1 LEIGWSMSQ
10 GGVNRIGAAEARA
23 EAAAG
28 IATAPFLGIKAKLF
42 LAFCAMAAL
51 TAVASAV
58 AWYAFAAIDRSVT
71 RITVDGMPGMAASLR
86 LAEKGAEISAT
97 APALMASARQEDRRR
112 EQAGLERKAKELVG
126 LTDALGATDIAKQR
140 IAGLTGIEGQIT
152 AKLRELDAAVEQ
164 RLAAKARTEMA
175 VGSLA
180 AVHTK
185 FLEKLE
191 PLVDDA
197 TFDLVLAGEKMSARS
212 REALAQPIDV
222 GVDDLHA
229 LLELRAEGNLAVGL
243 LNEAA
248 GVLDASRLEPLRE
261 RFVAALSH
269 IERMLTQLPEAAK
282 AAGVPEVT
290 EALVAFGG
298 GSQSIFDAR
307 REELRQ
313 GAAAQEALHA
323 SGMLAVQLGDQIAAV
338 VAAAQKASDDAALR
352 SLEAIKAGNLLL
364 LIIAALSIIGAIV
377 IVLQYVIPRVVRPLV
392 SMTGAMTALAAGN
405 TSVAIPGRDRR
416 DEIGRMAEALAVFRD
431 TAVEIDEKNLREVAA
446 ARQRLVDAIES
457 SSEGFA
463 LFDSEDRLVLCNSRF
478 REFYSAVADA
488 IAPGRA
494 FVAIARAAAEHCVA
508 RDAGVSVEGWLQQRM
523 GLHRNPPGPYLQSQR
538 DGRWI
543 QINERKTQDGA
554 TVAVYTDVTEI
565 KRTEHSLLATQARLT
580 FLLTASPSMICSFKA
595 GGRHAP
601 TFISQNVRGL
611 LGYEPSEY
619 LEGPDFWLERVHPAD
634 LPQVLSQFPRL
645 LETGQNVSEYRFRR
659 KDGTYRWVR
668 DEQRLV
674 RDESGDPL
682 EVIES
687 WSDVTERKQAEIALR
702 EQTAFLE
709 LLQTVAA
716 AANEAA
722 TIEQAMRFCL
732 DRVCAHTGWPVGHV
746 HVPAEDGTGDLLP
759 TAIWHLDDP
768 KRFERFRAETEGMR
782 FAAGV
787 GLPGWVLK
795 RGEPAW
801 IIDTTEDPNF
811 PRAGAAAASGIRAGF
826 AFPVLAGRDV
836 VAVLEFFAGEAIE
849 PDEPLLKVMAN
860 IGAQLGR
867 VVERQRAEDALRQA
881 KEGAEEAS
889 RAKSSFL
896 ANMSHELRT
905 PLNAIIGL
913 TEMLCDNAARFGT
926 EKAVEPLRR
935 VLRAGR
941 HLLDLING
949 LLDLSKIEAGKMDLA
964 LETIAIAPVVEEVAG
979 TVKPLAESNRNRL
992 VVECPA
998 EIGTVHA
1005 DNLRLRQVFLNLL
1018 SNACKFTKDGEIRFS
1033 SARRQDGDRDWI
1045 EFRIADTGIG
1055 MTKEQLGRLFQDF
1068 VQADT
1073 STTRQFGGTGLGLS
1087 ISRKLCRLMG
1097 GDVTATSVP
1106 GEGSTFTVRLPTA
1119 TDASVAAAVKQPTAR
1134 EPGSGKVDRGRV
1146 SRETVLVIDDDPT
1159 AREII
1164 ASHLLEQGF
1173 TVEMANGGVQGLKR
1187 ARDLRPAAIT
1197 LDVVMPDIDG
1207 WTVLAALKGDPSMAD
1222 IPVVMITIVDESR
1235 RGIALGAAGYL
1246 TKPIDRNRL
1255 VRVLAR
1261 YRAVGNRPLS
1271 ALIVEDDADQR
1282 EIMRSIL
1289 GAEGWSVVEAAN
1301 GRIALER
1308 LAEELPDLVLLDLMM
1323 PDMDGFEVVAALQGN
1338 LVWRSIPVVV
1348 VTALDLTAEDHRRLN
1363 GAVEEILSKHA
1374 VTPAEL
1380 RERIAAIMAD
1390 IKQEGLQP
1398 QEPQA

>member
-1 LEIGWSMSQ
+1 MS
-10 GGVNRIGAAEARA
+10 RIGTVRPKA
-23 EAAAG
+23 EAARSVA
-28 IATAPFLGIKAKLF
+28 AAPLLGIKAKLF

-58 AWYAFAAIDRSVT
+58 AWYAFGAIDRSVT
-71 RITVDGMPGMAASLR
+71 RITVDSMPGMAASLR
-86 LAEKGAEISAT
+86 LAEKGAEIAAT

-112 EQAGLERKAKELVG
+112 EHAVLERKAKELVG
-126 LTDALGATDIAKQR
+126 LTEALGAADIAKQR
-140 IAGLTGIEGQIT
+140 IAGLTRIEEQIT
-152 AKLRELDAAVEQ
+152 AKLKELDAAVEQ
-164 RLAAKARTEMA
+164 RLAAKARKETA
-175 VGSLA
+175 VAGLA
-180 AVHTK
+180 TVHAR
-185 FLEKLE
+185 FLQELE

-197 TFDLVLAGEKMSARS
+197 SFELVVASEKIAARS
-212 REALAQPIDV
+212 PEAVDKPIGAV
-222 GVDDLHA
+222 VDELHV
-229 LLELRAEGNLAVGL
+229 LLELLAEGNLAVGV

-248 GVLDASRLEPLRE
+248 GVVDASKLEPLRE
-261 RFVAALSH
+261 RFGAAFGH
-269 IERMLTQLPEAAK
+269 IDGMLARLPEAAK
-282 AAGVPEVT
+282 SGGVPGIV
-290 EALVAFGG
+290 EALLAFGRG
-298 GSQSIFDAR
+298 EHSIFDAR

-313 GAAAQEALHA
+313 GAAAEEALHA
-323 SGMLAVQLGDQIAAV
+323 SGILAVQLGDEIAAL

-352 SLEAIKAGNLLL
+352 SMEAIKAGKLLL
-364 LIIAALSIIGAIV
+364 LIIAALGIVGAIV
-377 IVLQYVIPRVVRPLV
+377 IVLQYVIPRIVRPLE
-392 SMTGAMTALAAGN
+392 SITAAMTALAAGN
-405 TSVAIPGRDRR
+405 TSVAIPGRERR
-416 DEIGRMAEALAVFRD
+416 DEIGRMADALAVFRD

-463 LFDSEDRLVLCNSRF
+463 LFDAEDLLVLCNSRF
-478 REFYSAVADA
+478 RELYISVADVIVPGRPFAA
-488 IAPGRA
+488 IAG
-494 FVAIARAAAEHCVA
+494 AAAEHCVA
-508 RDAGVSVEGWLQQRM
+508 RDAEVSVEKWLEERI
-523 GLHRNPPGPYLQSQR
+523 GLHRNPPGPHLQPQR

-543 QINERKTQDGA
+543 QIDERKTQDGG

-565 KRTEHSLLATQARLT
+565 KQ
-580 FLLTASPSMICSFKA
+580 
-595 GGRHAP
+595 
-601 TFISQNVRGL
+601 
-611 LGYEPSEY
+611 
-619 LEGPDFWLERVHPAD
+619 
-634 LPQVLSQFPRL
+634 
-645 LETGQNVSEYRFRR
+645 
-659 KDGTYRWVR
+659 
-668 DEQRLV
+668 
-674 RDESGDPL
+674 
-682 EVIES
+682 
-687 WSDVTERKQAEIALR
+687 
-702 EQTAFLE
+702 QTAFLE

-732 DRVCAHTGWPVGHV
+732 DRICTHTGWPVGHA

-768 KRFERFRAETEGMR
+768 KRFERFRTATEGLR

-787 GLPGWVLK
+787 GLPGRVLA

-801 IIDTTEDPNF
+801 IIDATEDPDF
-811 PRAGAAAASGIRAGF
+811 PRAEAAAAAGIRAGF
-826 AFPVLAGRDV
+826 AFPVLAGREV
-836 VAVLEFFAGEAIE
+836 VAVLEFFAGEAIA

-949 LLDLSKIEAGKMDLA
+949 ILDLSKIEAGKMDLV
-964 LETIAIAPVVEEVAG
+964 LETISIVPVVEEVAG
-979 TVKPLAESNRNRL
+979 TVRPLAEANRNRL

-998 EIGTVHA
+998 EIGTSHA
-1005 DNLRLRQVFLNLL
+1005 DNLRLRQVLLNLL

-1033 SARRQDGDRDWI
+1033 STRRPDGDRDWI

-1068 VQADT
+1068 AQADT

-1106 GEGSTFTVRLPTA
+1106 GAGSTFAVRLPA
-1119 TDASVAAAVKQPTAR
+1119 AADAVAAAANRPTMP
-1134 EPGSGKVDRGRV
+1134 EPASDGKVDPGRA

-1173 TVEMANGGVQGLKR
+1173 TVEMANDGVQGLKR
-1187 ARDLRPAAIT
+1187 ARDLRPTAIT
-1197 LDVVMPDIDG
+1197 LDVLMPDIDG
-1207 WTVLAALKGDPSMAD
+1207 WTVLAALKGDPSMAE
-1222 IPVVMITIVDESR
+1222 IPVVMVTIVDEAR

-1246 TKPIDRNRL
+1246 TKPIDRDRL
-1255 VRVLAR
+1255 LSVLAR
-1261 YRAVGNRPLS
+1261 YRAVGDHPLR
-1271 ALIVEDDADQR
+1271 ALIVEDDAEQR
-1282 EIMRSIL
+1282 AIMRSIL
-1289 GAEGWSVVEAAN
+1289 GAQGWSVVEAEN
-1301 GRIALER
+1301 GRIALNR

-1323 PDMDGFEVVAALQGN
+1323 PEMDGFEVVGALQGN
-1338 LVWRSIPVVV
+1338 PAWRSIPVVV

-1363 GAVEEILSKHA
+1363 GGVEQILCKHA

-1380 RERIAAIMAD
+1380 GERIGAMMAEV
-1390 IKQEGLQP
+1390 KQKGPQP
-1398 QEPQA
+1398 VEPQA